1 MQMTYLYL
9 QFKIEKLSK
18 AQEIS
23 YVDNM
28 FHVKTD

>member
-1 MQMTYLYL
+1 MQMTSLYL

-23 YVDNM
+23 YVDN
-28 FHVKTD
+28 VPC